1 MLKKMYVDFFVLKVI
16 RIECGQVRVSCRCHI
31 L

>member
-1 MLKKMYVDFFVLKVI
+1 MLKEMYVDFFVLKVI
-16 RIECGQVRVSCRCHI
+16 RIECGQARVSCSCHI